1 MRAGYVPRG
10 GTPVRI
16 NAMRWHRFALLLA
29 LAGCTGDPGC
39 TLIGCV
45 SQLTVRL
52 PAGTTSG
59 QACVGGVC
67 TTRVTDGALLV
78 PLSRRAEGDTAVV
91 TVTLPGR
98 AAPYEGEVALTRTR
112 PNGATCPPVCVN
124 GTAEVDVAGQ
134 RVVGVDTP
142 AAAPS

>member
-1 MRAGYVPRG
+1 
-10 GTPVRI
+10 
-16 NAMRWHRFALLLA
+16 MRWHRFALLLA

-45 SQLTVRL
+45 SQLVVEL

-67 TTRVTDGALLV
+67 TTTVVDGELRV
-78 PLSRRAEGDTAVV
+78 PLGRRADGDTAVV

-98 AAPYEGEVALTRTR
+98 PAAYEGEVPVTRTR
-112 PNGATCPPVCVN
+112 PNGASCPPVCVN
-124 GTAEVDVAGQ
+124 GAARVDVATGQ
-134 RVVGVDTP
+134 VVAVDGTP
-142 AAAPS
+142 AASS